1 MSAKM
6 HISKS
11 FQLLLISLSGPAAW
25 NSLSLICTT
34 CTETEVLKMAET
46 VLSNGVYCSSLT
58 WRSRMFCRV
67 VSAYKSQVVLYGIY
81 LFIYLFIERT

>member
-34 CTETEVLKMAET
+34 CTETEVLKNGWNSVVQWC
-46 VLSNGVYCSSLT
+46 VL
-58 WRSRMFCRV
+58 
-67 VSAYKSQVVLYGIY
+67 
-81 LFIYLFIERT
+81 